1 MEKVKV
7 YIEIEKFS
15 NIKYEYDKKH
25 NKLCVD
31 RILPYPY
38 FYPYAYGFIPNT
50 IALDNDELDI
60 CLITDISY
68 KNDVL
73 LEAYI
78 IGGISM
84 EDEKGMDEKI
94 LVVPVNE
101 YDMML
106 NELEKNNIINDEK
119 IDNILWFFS
128 NYKNKTKNKWSKVHK
143 VMTQHEAVELY
154 HKCRCRYDVTLITEN
169 LN

>member
-1 MEKVKV
+1 MEKIRV

-15 NIKYEYDKKH
+15 NIKYEFDKKY

-38 FYPYAYGFIPNT
+38 FYPYAYGFIPGT
-50 IALDNDELDI
+50 MALDNDELDI
-60 CLITDISY
+60 CLITDIPY

-94 LVVPVNE
+94 LVVPVHE
-101 YDMML
+101 YDMF
-106 NELEKNNIINDEK
+106 NELEKKNIINEEK

-143 VMTQHEAVELY
+143 VMSKEEAEELY
-154 HKCRCRYDVTLITEN
+154 HKCRCRHDYNSL
-169 LN
+169 

>member
-1 MEKVKV
+1 MEKVRV
-7 YIEIEKFS
+7 FIEIEKNS

-38 FYPYAYGFIPNT
+38 FYPYAYGYIPET

-60 CLITDISY
+60 CLLTDIPY

-73 LEAYI
+73 LDAYI
-78 IGGISM
+78 VGGISM

-94 LVVPVNE
+94 LVVPVHE
-101 YDMML
+101 YDMF
-106 NELEKNNIINDEK
+106 NELEKKNIINDEK
-119 IDNILWFFS
+119 IDNIVWFFS

-143 VMTQHEAVELY
+143 VMSIDEAVDLF
-154 HKCRCRYDVTLITEN
+154 KVCKNRYSV
-169 LN
+169 